1 MTTKQQKKIK
11 NNNLQMY
18 TTLADSGWLVF
29 ATFVQGFLLMRWLNF
44 SLTDLQS
51 LEVHRK
57 LKITK
62 KNKKKNKIEMK

>member
-1 MTTKQQKKIK
+1 
-11 NNNLQMY
+11 MY

>member
-62 KNKKKNKIEMK
+62 KTKKKKKQN